1 MKTISVLLLFFA
13 PALLGGRCADS
24 PSPPDGDSDT
34 SATGADTSSSEDED
48 SNSETAS
55 LPAQKFVSPDQL
67 SAALEGGADLL
78 LLNVADVEFYELG
91 CIGESLLIPWD
102 QLPDRLTEVSVDA
115 DILIYCRRGVR
126 SESAFTTLQE
136 SGYTSLWIL
145 DGGIDAWTAAGL
157 PTTPCQ

>member
-1 MKTISVLLLFFA
+1 MKSISVLLLLFA
-13 PALLGGRCADS
+13 PALFGSRCDDS
-24 PSPPDGDSDT
+24 PPPPDGDSDT
-34 SATGADTSSSEDED
+34 SATGADTSSSETED
-48 SNSETAS
+48 SDSGTAS
-55 LPAQKFVSPDQL
+55 LPAQKFVTPAQL
-67 SAALEGGADLL
+67 SAALDGGGELL

-102 QLPDRLTEVSVDA
+102 QLPDRLAEVPADA

-136 SGYTSLWIL
+136 GGYSSLWIL
-145 DGGIDAWTAAGL
+145 DGGIEAWTAAGL